1 LPSAAESGIE
11 PGIATCDLVREHLFG
26 LVNAP
31 VKMYSAIDEHDLELH
46 LVHEKDGSPIGYRK
60 VCKKEDE
67 EVPADEIV
75 KAYEASDGKL
85 VYLTDADFR
94 AAEEESV
101 PARSRS
107 STSSRTPRSTRS
119 SFQRTYY
126 LGPAEGAEKVYAL
139 SSRRWKL
146 PRLSAGRTLR
156 LPRRQ
161 QLGTLRV
168 RDGVIT
174 LENMYFADEI
184 RATEDIVPGRR
195 PRVDKKELEMAGTLI
210 ERFTSSFDHSKY
222 KDEYQAKLRA
232 VVRRKLKGQEVH
244 APGGKGARGAVRPA
258 RGVAG
263 ERRRR
268 EAFQELEGRR
278 RAPPRTAAR
287 SRRKR
292 SRANR
297 AQALVVDEIGRTDG
311 ARRGRRLWRRLS
323 PVAYAAVRSL

>member
-1 LPSAAESGIE
+1 MPRAIW
-11 PGIATCDLVREHLFG
+11 PGSISFG

-94 AAEEESV
+94 AAEEESYRTIEILDFV
-101 PARSRS
+101 PHDGID
-107 STSSRTPRSTRS
+107 PIV
-119 SFQRTYY
+119 FQRTYY

-139 SSRRWKL
+139 LVKAMEESE
-146 PRLSAGRTLR
+146 LSAVARYVFR
-156 LPRRQ
+156 DRQ

-184 RATEDIVPGRR
+184 RPTEDIVPGWR
-195 PRVDKKELEMAGTLI
+195 PRVDKKELEMAGILI

-222 KDEYQAKLRA
+222 EDEYQAKLRA
-232 VVRRKLKGQEVH
+232 VVQRKRKGQEVH
-244 APGGKGARGAVRPA
+244 APAAK
-258 RGVAG
+258 
-263 ERRRR
+263 ER
-268 EAFQELEGRR
+268 EAPPDLLEALRASVDSAKRSKRSKSNARASTNGRSKPRKRR
-278 RAPPRTAAR
+278 RATTAH
-287 SRRKR
+287 KR
-292 SRANR
+292 S
-297 AQALVVDEIGRTDG
+297 
-311 ARRGRRLWRRLS
+311 
-323 PVAYAAVRSL
+323 